1 MTERRLHAYEV
12 LLRMAQVREIRASVA
27 LAKAADEERER
38 RSHRDGVGAACEAV
52 TLASRRCVEDSSSV
66 DMARYEM
73 LAILGAS
80 LSDRLENA
88 SQEHLCALQVREESA
103 TANVM
108 AKRYRERVGES
119 VTDVGQAMYRER
131 SAKRQDEA
139 IELWLESK
147 EIK

>member
-27 LAKAADEERER
+27 LAKAADEERAR
-38 RSHRDGVGAACEAV
+38 RSYRDEVRAAQETV
-52 TLASRRCVEDSSSV
+52 TLAGRRCVEDSSSV

-73 LAILGAS
+73 LALLGAS

-88 SQEHLCALQVREESA
+88 SQEHISALQVQEESA

-108 AKRYRERVGES
+108 AKRYRERVDER
-119 VTDVGQAMYRER
+119 VTHVGQTLYRER
-131 SAKRQDEA
+131 SAKRQEEA